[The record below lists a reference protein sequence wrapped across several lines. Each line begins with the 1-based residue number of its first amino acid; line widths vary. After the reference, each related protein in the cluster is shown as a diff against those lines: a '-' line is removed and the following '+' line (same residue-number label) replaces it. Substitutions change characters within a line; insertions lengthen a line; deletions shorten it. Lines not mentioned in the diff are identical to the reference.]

1 MQSPAISPDHWLHS
15 LYWRYATKRF
25 DPSRRIDAET
35 WEKIEQSLVLTPSSF
50 GLQPWK
56 FIVISSQEIKDQ
68 LPAISWGQSQPKDCS
83 HMVVFASLQELTV
96 DHVDH
101 FLENISRVRSVPLSS
116 LEGYRKV
123 IMGFMDATRGQHAV
137 WSAHQA
143 YIALGQLMATAAALR
158 IDACPMEGIVPAKY
172 DELLGLAGGP
182 YATRV
187 GCALGYRHTDDGYA
201 MNAKVR
207 FASDEV
213 IVRL

>member
-1 MQSPAISPDHWLHS
+1 MQSPVIPPDQWLKS
-15 LYWRYATKRF
+15 LHWRYATKRF
-25 DPSRRIDAET
+25 DPTRRIDAET
-35 WEKIEQSLVLTPSSF
+35 WEMIEQSLVLTPSSF

-56 FIVISSQEIKDQ
+56 FIVVSSQGIKDL

-83 HMVVFASLQELTV
+83 HMVVFASLQELTA

-101 FLENISRVRSVPLSS
+101 FLEKIARVRSVPLTS

-143 YIALGQLMATAAALR
+143 YIALGQLMATAAALG
-158 IDACPMEGIVPAKY
+158 IDACPMEGIDPAKY
-172 DELLGLAGGP
+172 DELLGLADGP

-187 GCALGYRHTDDGYA
+187 ACALGYRHADDGYA
-201 MNAKVR
+201 KNAKVR
-207 FASDEV
+207 FSPEEV
-213 IVRL
+213 IVHL

>member
-1 MQSPAISPDHWLHS
+1 MQSPVIPPDQWLKS
-15 LYWRYATKRF
+15 LHWRYATKRF

-35 WEKIEQSLVLTPSSF
+35 WEMIEQSLVLTPSSF

-56 FIVISSQEIKDQ
+56 FIVVSSQGIKDL

-83 HMVVFASLQELTV
+83 HMVVFASLQELTA

-101 FLENISRVRSVPLSS
+101 FLEKIARVRSVPLTS

-143 YIALGQLMATAAALR
+143 YIALGQLMATAAALTSSSGWR
-158 IDACPMEGIVPAKY
+158 MVLTQRESLVPS
-172 DELLGLAGGP
+172 DTG
-182 YATRV
+182 TSM
-187 GCALGYRHTDDGYA
+187 TA
-201 MNAKVR
+201 MQKMR
-207 FASDEV
+207 KSDSHPKK
-213 IVRL
+213 